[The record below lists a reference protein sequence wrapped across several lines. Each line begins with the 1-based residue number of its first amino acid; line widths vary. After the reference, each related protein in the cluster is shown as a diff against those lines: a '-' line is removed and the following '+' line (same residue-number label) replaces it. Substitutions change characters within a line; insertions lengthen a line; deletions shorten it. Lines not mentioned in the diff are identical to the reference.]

1 MKVAEIFHS
10 LQGEGKLTGV
20 PAVFVR
26 LSGCNLRCAWC
37 DTPYASWEP
46 EGSDMS
52 VEQIVAQVRRFDCH
66 HVVLTGGEPY
76 LFKELPQIV
85 ARLKA
90 PPREHHITIETA
102 GTLWQDLPPYD
113 LASVSPKLANS
124 TPRRRDGGR
133 FAQAHEDQRLNFD
146 VLRRF
151 ATTPTI
157 ADRQWKFVVAQPSDL
172 LEIRTL
178 LVQLS
183 LYHANEAAGGGGGES
198 SGGPGSLKIDP
209 ADILLMAEGTDPATL
224 SSRECF
230 LVDLCKQHGYR
241 FCPRLHITLFGNTRA
256 T

>member
-10 LQGEGKLTGV
+10 IQGEGKLAGV
-20 PAVFVR
+20 PSVFVR

-46 EGSDMS
+46 EGHDLS
-52 VEQIVAQVRRFDCH
+52 VDQIVTQVLSYNCQ
-66 HVVLTGGEPY
+66 HVVLTGGEP
-76 LFKELPQIV
+76 LIFKELPQLI

-90 PPREHHITIETA
+90 PPHDHHVTIETA

-113 LASVSPKLANS
+113 LASLSPKLANS
-124 TPRRRDGGR
+124 TPRRREGGR
-133 FAQAHEDQRLNFD
+133 FAEAHEAQRLNFE

-151 ATTPTI
+151 ATAPAV
-157 ADRQWKFVVAQPSDL
+157 ADRQWKFVIAQPSDL

-178 LVQLS
+178 LLQLS
-183 LYHANEAAGGGGGES
+183 LPHGNDTGSVGDSGNRVGG
-198 SGGPGSLKIDP
+198 LKIDP

-224 SSRECF
+224 SARESF

-241 FCPRLHITLFGNTRA
+241 FCPRLHITLFGNKRGT
-256 T
+256 